1 LRNRFSNLAFSCAR
15 YSGGMTQIHWRGK
28 RWTLAVLLAALGTLG
43 PFSIDTYLPAFDAI
57 ARGIGAT
64 PLQMQ
69 QTLSA
74 YLLGF
79 GFMQLFHGALS
90 DSFGR
95 RPVVL
100 VGVIVFTLASA
111 GCALSTHIST
121 MLMFRVL
128 QGMSAGAG
136 LVVSRALIRDMFA
149 PQEAQ
154 KVMSQVTLFFG
165 IAPAIAPM
173 VGGLLSEFIGWR
185 AIFWF
190 LVLVGIVLWVSIAR
204 YLPETLATEA
214 RQPFNPS
221 NLMRGY
227 REVIASPAFLLL
239 CISSSVPFNGMFL
252 YILASP
258 TFMGQHMGV
267 PPTQFFWLFC
277 TTIGGIMLGA
287 WLSGRFAGRIEGVRQ
302 VRRGF
307 RIMAAITAINLL
319 YNAFLPASLPW
330 ALIPIGLYA
339 LGWALVQ
346 PPVSL
351 MVLDLFP
358 ARRGMAA
365 SLQGAFASAINAVA
379 AGIIAP
385 LAMSTTLGLAIA
397 SAVFLATGLAAWA
410 LFRRFE

>member
-1 LRNRFSNLAFSCAR
+1 
-15 YSGGMTQIHWRGK
+15 MTHPHWPGA

-57 ARGIGAT
+57 GLGINAS

-69 QTLSA
+69 QTLSV
-74 YLLGF
+74 YLIGF
-79 GFMQLFHGALS
+79 GFMQLFHGALA

-100 VGVIVFTLASA
+100 VGVIVFTIASA
-111 GCALSTHIST
+111 GCALSTNVTT
-121 MLMFRVL
+121 MLAFRLL

-136 LVVSRALIRDMFA
+136 LVVSRALIRDMFEPA
-149 PQEAQ
+149 QAQ
-154 KVMSQVTLFFG
+154 KMMSQVTLFFG

-173 VGGLLSEFIGWR
+173 VGGLLSETIGWR

-190 LVLVGIVLWVSIAR
+190 LVLVGALLWISIAR
-204 YLPETLATEA
+204 YLPETLAHDA
-214 RQPFNPS
+214 RQPFNAR

-227 REVIASPAFLLL
+227 REVGASPAFLLL
-239 CISSSVPFNGMFL
+239 TIASAVPFNGMFI

-258 TFMGQHMGV
+258 TFMGKHLDA

-277 TTIGGIMLGA
+277 TTIGGIMIGA
-287 WLSGRFAGRIEGVRQ
+287 WFSGRFAGRIEGVRQ
-302 VRRGF
+302 VRRGY
-307 RIMAAITAINLL
+307 RIMAIITLINLA
-319 YNAFLPASLPW
+319 YNFWLPATMPW

-346 PPVSL
+346 PSVSL

-358 ARRGMAA
+358 SRRGMAA
-365 SLQGAFASAINAVA
+365 SLQGAFASAVNAIVAGVLAPIAMVSTFGLAVA
-379 AGIIAP
+379 SA
-385 LAMSTTLGLAIA
+385 AMLLI
-397 SAVFLATGLAAWA
+397 GLAAWLLLRKLA
-410 LFRRFE
+410 

>member
-1 LRNRFSNLAFSCAR
+1 MISL
-15 YSGGMTQIHWRGK
+15 YWRGK

-74 YLLGF
+74 YLIGF
-79 GFMQLFHGALS
+79 GVMQLFHGALA

-100 VGVIVFTLASA
+100 WGVVVFTFASA
-111 GCALSTHIST
+111 GCALSTHIT
-121 MLMFRVL
+121 ALLAFRVL

-149 PQEAQ
+149 PADAQ

-173 VGGLLSEFIGWR
+173 VGGVLSEILHWR
-185 AIFWF
+185 AVFWF
-190 LVLVGIVLWVSIAR
+190 LVVVGIVLWFCIVR
-204 YLPETLATEA
+204 YLPETLASDA
-214 RQPFNPS
+214 RQPFNTG

-227 REVIASPAFLLL
+227 HLVMASPAFLLL
-239 CISSSVPFNGMFL
+239 SIASAAPFNGVFL

-258 TFMGQHMGV
+258 TFMGQHLGM

-277 TTIGGIMLGA
+277 TTISGIMMGA
-287 WLSGRFAGRIEGVRQ
+287 WLSGRFAGRISGIKQ
-302 VRRGF
+302 VKRGY
-307 RIMAAITAINLL
+307 RVMAAITVINLL
-319 YNAFLPASLPW
+319 YNFLLPASLPW
-330 ALIPIGLYA
+330 ALIPLGLYA
-339 LGWALVQ
+339 LGWALLQ
-346 PPVSL
+346 PAVSL

-358 ARRGMAA
+358 TRRGMAT
-365 SLQGAFASAINAVA
+365 SLQGALASVINALA
-379 AGIIAP
+379 AGVIAP
-385 LAMSTTLGLAIA
+385 LAMGSTQGMAIA
-397 SAVFLATGLAAWA
+397 SAGFMLLGLVSW
-410 LFRRFE
+410 LIFRRLE

>member
-1 LRNRFSNLAFSCAR
+1 VR
-15 YSGGMTQIHWRGK
+15 YSVAVFGLFTPRYPAGMTHSHWRGA

-121 MLMFRVL
+121 MLMFRAL

-165 IAPAIAPM
+165 IAPAVAPM

-190 LVLVGIVLWVSIAR
+190 LVAVGAALWWSIAR
-204 YLPETLATEA
+204 YLPETLAPDA
-214 RQPFNPS
+214 RQPFNLR

-227 REVIASPAFLLL
+227 REVIGSPAYLML
-239 CISSSVPFNGMFL
+239 CIASAVPFNGMFI

-258 TFMGQHMGV
+258 TFMGTHMGV
-267 PPTQFFWLFC
+267 APTQFFWLFC
-277 TTIGGIMLGA
+277 ATISGIMLGA
-287 WLSGRFAGRIEGVRQ
+287 WLSGRFAGRIDGARQ
-302 VRRGF
+302 IKRGY
-307 RIMAAITAINLL
+307 RIMVGMTVINLL
-319 YNAFLPASLPW
+319 YNAFIPASLPW
-330 ALIPIGLYA
+330 ALLPIGLYA

-346 PPVSL
+346 PAVSL
-351 MVLDLFP
+351 MVIDLFP

-365 SLQGAFASAINAVA
+365 SLQGAFGSAVNALA
-379 AGIIAP
+379 AGIVVP
-385 LAMSTTLGLAIA
+385 LAMGSTFGLACA
-397 SAVFLATGLAAWA
+397 SLGFLLAGLLGWI
-410 LFRRFE
+410 LFKRLE